1 MAVEIKIVPDS
12 AALNRV
18 AAQEFKSLAESAIAA
33 RGRFSVALSGGNTPR
48 SIYSL
53 LAQEYKTAL
62 PWSKIH
68 FFFGD
73 ERSVPP
79 DHPDSNYRMANEAL
93 LSHVPIPPENVHRIL
108 AELDP
113 EPAAQEYENQLREFF
128 HLAHDAWPR
137 FDLVM
142 LGLGEDGHTASL
154 FPGSSALEEK
164 SRLVVPTW
172 VEEKKTFRITL
183 TYPVLNHAAEVEF
196 VVSGAGKAQ
205 ILWDVLRPSPFVSFP
220 AQQVKPE
227 NGRLLWL
234 LDQDAA
240 RLLQTQP
247 NAKVV

>member
-1 MAVEIKIVPDS
+1 MAVEIKIAVDNPALS
-12 AALNRV
+12 RAA
-18 AAQEFKSLAESAIAA
+18 AEEFKITAESAIAE
-33 RGRFSVALSGGNTPR
+33 RGRFAVALSGGNTPR
-48 SIYSL
+48 SVYSL
-53 LAQEYKTAL
+53 LAQHYKTSL
-62 PWSKIH
+62 PWSKVHI
-68 FFFGD
+68 FFGD

-93 LSHVPIPPENVHRIL
+93 LSHVAILPENVHRIL

-128 HLAHDAWPR
+128 RPADGDWPR
-137 FDLVM
+137 FDLIM

-154 FPGSSALEEK
+154 FPGSSALNET

-196 VVSGAGKAQ
+196 LVAGAGKAQ
-205 ILWDVLRPSPFVSFP
+205 ILKEVLNHSSPMYP
-220 AQQVKPE
+220 AQRIKPG

-234 LDQDAA
+234 LDQAA
-240 RLLQTQP
+240 ASLLPSQIQG
-247 NAKVV
+247 K